1 MGIPKKKED
10 FGEGAD
16 LSLEVGSFGSHTR
29 RGLSFEELARLQ
41 GVSPV
46 EDPRDLLGGWPG
58 DMDDG
63 FEEAVSAW
71 RRWDLSFQK

>member
-10 FGEGAD
+10 CGEGAD
-16 LSLEVGSFGSHTR
+16 SPLESGPFWSDTQHS
-29 RGLSFEELARLQ
+29 LSFEELARLQ
-41 GVSPV
+41 GVRPV

-58 DMDDG
+58 DVNDG

-71 RRWDLSFQK
+71 RRWDLSFQQ